1 MIWPRLFKRWIALS
15 MHLIN
20 HYPVDKYQ
28 ENQLRHP
35 VARELYDG
43 QRYPPF
49 EQLGPEGRQKSTLKF
64 SWCPFYEGGSLINR
78 QPVQRGGVCTDMCL
92 IKTTTLVQ
100 LNPSED
106 IVIFTYPWFEFL
118 FFFSLFQVHYHL
130 LKTNQSCVKDKVETQ
145 RAHIYNLTPMKPYP
159 HCNFQGVII
168 TPLVILSCT

>member
-28 ENQLRHP
+28 ENQLRYP
-35 VARELYDG
+35 VARELSDG

-118 FFFSLFQVHYHL
+118 FFFSLCFEFIIIYSKLIRVISRIKWKH
-130 LKTNQSCVKDKVETQ
+130 NE
-145 RAHIYNLTPMKPYP
+145 HIY
-159 HCNFQGVII
+159 I
-168 TPLVILSCT
+168 TSHL

>member
-1 MIWPRLFKRWIALS
+1 MIWPLLFKRWIALS

-28 ENQLRHP
+28 ENQLRYP

-118 FFFSLFQVHYHL
+118 SSFFSLCFKFIIIYSKLIRVVSRINWKH
-130 LKTNQSCVKDKVETQ
+130 KE
-145 RAHIYNLTPMKPYP
+145 HIY
-159 HCNFQGVII
+159 I
-168 TPLVILSCT
+168 TSHL

>member
-20 HYPVDKYQ
+20 HYPVHKYQ

-49 EQLGPEGRQKSTLKF
+49 EKLGPEGRQKSTLKF

-78 QPVQRGGVCTDMCL
+78 NPVQRGGVC
-92 IKTTTLVQ
+92 TTLVQ

-118 FFFSLFQVHYHL
+118 LFFSLCFKFIIIYSKLIRVISRIKWKH
-130 LKTNQSCVKDKVETQ
+130 NE
-145 RAHIYNLTPMKPYP
+145 HIYIASHL
-159 HCNFQGVII
+159 
-168 TPLVILSCT
+168 